1 MALRN
6 RATKPTIAPT
16 SRQQIENRAIADRV
30 RRARLPRDD
39 MPDDVCATAMRFG
52 VIDEVEARAE
62 ARMWSD
68 NVGYASACR
77 AALADVLERIQEE
90 AA

>member
-1 MALRN
+1 
-6 RATKPTIAPT
+6 
-16 SRQQIENRAIADRV
+16 
-30 RRARLPRDD
+30 
-39 MPDDVCATAMRFG
+39 MPDDVCAAAMRYG

-62 ARMWSD
+62 A
-68 NVGYASACR
+68 YALVSNSSYADATR

>member
-1 MALRN
+1 MARVLR
-6 RATKPTIAPT
+6 RPKLSPAELAA
-16 SRQQIENRAIADRV
+16 QHRV
-30 RRARLPRDD
+30 ACGRPPRDV
-39 MPDDVCATAMRFG
+39 MPDDVCATAMRYG

-62 ARMWSD
+62 ARVYSD
-68 NVGYASACR
+68 NSSWADATR

>member
-6 RATKPTIAPT
+6 RATKPTTAPT
-16 SRQQIENRAIADRV
+16 SRQNPADRAIADRV
-30 RRARLPRDD
+30 RRARPPRDE
-39 MPDDVCATAMRFG
+39 MPDEVCATAMRYG

-62 ARMWSD
+62 A
-68 NVGYASACR
+68 YALTSNSSYADATR

>member
-1 MALRN
+1 
-6 RATKPTIAPT
+6 
-16 SRQQIENRAIADRV
+16 
-30 RRARLPRDD
+30 
-39 MPDDVCATAMRFG
+39 MPDDVCATAMRYG

-62 ARMWSD
+62 ARMYSD
-68 NVGYASACR
+68 NTEYGLACR